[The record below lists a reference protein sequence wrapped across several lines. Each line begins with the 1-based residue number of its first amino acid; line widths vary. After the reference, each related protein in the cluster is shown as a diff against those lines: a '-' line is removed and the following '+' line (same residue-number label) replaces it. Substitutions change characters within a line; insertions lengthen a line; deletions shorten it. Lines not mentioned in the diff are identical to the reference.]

1 MAIALAGVA
10 VVEIE
15 GLVSAEQAKQA
26 FDMAIL
32 QEVAVGEAAA
42 VVVEVDIHI
51 EAAVAAV
58 EVVGIVRKR

>member
-32 QEVAVGEAAA
+32 QEVAVEEAAA